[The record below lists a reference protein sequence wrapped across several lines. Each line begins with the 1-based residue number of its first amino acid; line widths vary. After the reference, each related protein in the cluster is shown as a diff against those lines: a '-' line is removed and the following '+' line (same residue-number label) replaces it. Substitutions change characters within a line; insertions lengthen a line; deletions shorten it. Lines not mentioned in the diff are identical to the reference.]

1 MKLPVIEKR
10 YIPWGLG
17 ALALVA
23 IFATLSNGSAPSAG
37 AKKYAQRYE
46 DGPQGGYRTTWGDTE
61 TGDIYG
67 WIANKDGSDWRFV
80 RYDKVSESKARAA
93 LNGEPE
99 VKIVYKEAPAAK
111 VETQSDVRSGRIF
124 ERSAPY
130 KSGTDLYNINARI
143 KYREKENR
151 MLYRFAVSIAP
162 KIVNGKPQECVTDA
176 QVKRLKAIA
185 STPGSA
191 AQMRFEDS
199 DKFWVK
205 DISVP
210 LAGAAANNKVTSVT
224 DSEKDKCGKINT
236 LVFHN
241 RADMTLPDFS
251 WIENGKL
258 LFNGVKF
265 QPGPAVAT
273 KPQKKA

>member
-10 YIPWGLG
+10 YIPWGVG
-17 ALALVA
+17 ALVLIAV
-23 IFATLSNGSAPSAG
+23 FASLAKGSTSTSG
-37 AKKYAQRYE
+37 GRKYSDRYE
-46 DGPQGGYRTTWGDTE
+46 AGPTVGPLSTWGDTE

-67 WIANKDGSDWRFV
+67 WIAGDNGEYRFV

-99 VKIVYKEAPAAK
+99 VKIVYKEAPSAK

-130 KSGTDLYNINARI
+130 KSGSDLYNINARI

-162 KIVNGKPQECVTDA
+162 EIVNGKPKECVTAA

-185 STPGSA
+185 STPGSS

-224 DSEKDKCGKINT
+224 DSEKDKCGNINT

-265 QPGPAVAT
+265 QPGPAAAP

>member
-1 MKLPVIEKR
+1 MKLPAIEKR
-10 YIPWGLG
+10 YIPWGVG
-17 ALALVA
+17 ALVLIA
-23 IFATLSNGSAPSAG
+23 IFASLSKVSTSTAG
-37 AKKYAQRYE
+37 NKKYAERYE
-46 DGPQGGYRTTWGDTE
+46 SGPVGDKGMSTWGDTE

-67 WIANKDGSDWRFV
+67 WITGDNGEYRFV

-99 VKIVYKEAPAAK
+99 VKIVYKEAPK
-111 VETQSDVRSGRIF
+111 EETQSDVRSGRIF

-130 KSGTDLYNINARI
+130 KSGSDLYNINARI

-162 KIVNGKPQECVTDA
+162 EIVNGKPKECVTAA

-185 STPGSA
+185 STPGSS

-224 DSEKDKCGKINT
+224 DSEKDKCGNINT

-251 WIENGKL
+251 WIDNGKL

-265 QPGPAVAT
+265 QPGPAAAA